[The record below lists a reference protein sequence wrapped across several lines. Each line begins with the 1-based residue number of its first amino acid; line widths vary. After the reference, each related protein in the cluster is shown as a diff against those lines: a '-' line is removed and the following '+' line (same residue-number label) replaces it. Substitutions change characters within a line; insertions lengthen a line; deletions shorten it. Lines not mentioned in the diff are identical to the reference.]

1 MPGMGLRFLLLAGIA
16 CFLFVQAI
24 PTAANDPFLLNDYAL
39 ELLKKQEYEKAL
51 EHFQKAFNMFPYN
64 TTLKRNLAEAYSYVG
79 KRLMERNAYDE
90 AADRFDHAR
99 ELFPEEGKYGVM
111 RGIALYSAKN
121 YDATLFELERARH
134 LGEET
139 VETLFFLG
147 RVHYD
152 TGNLPGALEVW
163 GKALTIDPSNRR
175 VADELEKARRESL
188 VEGGMDRGYSSR
200 FSISHDV
207 ETRPALADEILEV
220 LEEAYNRVGSDLSHF
235 PPARIP
241 VILYTRKDYRSVT
254 NSPGWSAGLYD
265 GKIRLPVGGATE
277 VSPLLKAVLYHEYTH
292 VVVHE
297 LTAGHCPTWL
307 NEGLAELEERKVR
320 ESELSELAQA
330 ARQNAFIS
338 FGRLEGSFSGFT
350 AQEAGLAYQQS
361 FSLVD
366 YMITTYGWYKV
377 RDILVNLGS
386 GLNVAVAI
394 SRALHDFG
402 LDYATVVE
410 EWRTSTIRKYSR

>member
-1 MPGMGLRFLLLAGIA
+1 MPGMGPRFLLLAGIA
-16 CFLFVQAI
+16 CFLFVGAI

-64 TTLKRNLAEAYSYVG
+64 ATLKRNLAEAYSYVG
-79 KRLMERNAYDE
+79 KRQLERNAYDE
-90 AADRFDHAR
+90 AADTFDHAR
-99 ELFPEEGKYGVM
+99 ELFPDEGKYGVM

-121 YDATLFELERARH
+121 YDAALFELERARH

-147 RVHYD
+147 RIHYD

-163 GKALTIDPSNRR
+163 GKAQTIDPSNRR
-175 VADELEKARRESL
+175 VADQLEKARRESK

-207 ETRPALADEILEV
+207 ETRPDLADDILEV

-235 PPARIP
+235 PSARIP

-320 ESELSELAQA
+320 ESPSSELTQA
-330 ARQNAFIS
+330 ARQNGFIP

-350 AQEAGLAYQQS
+350 AQEAVLAYQQS

-366 YMITTYGWYKV
+366 YMISAYGWYKV
-377 RDILVNLGS
+377 RDVLVNLGK
-386 GLNVAVAI
+386 GMNIGPAMGA
-394 SRALHDFG
+394 ALHDFG
-402 LDYATVVE
+402 LDYVAVVE
-410 EWRTSTIRKYSR
+410 EWRSFVQKKFGR